1 MWNMMCDVMP
11 TIAEDST
18 SQRSSQFSGEDGNF
32 EQLMVTML
40 DERDKLME
48 TLQETQER
56 LQETEARLQ
65 EIEKERD
72 SLNRQ
77 LNANI
82 PQEFSQLTKEL
93 EAAREDFLEREE
105 EISELKAERNNTR
118 LLLEHLECLVSRH
131 ERALRMTV
139 VKRQAAAQ
147 SGVSSEAEVLKA
159 LKSLFEHHKALDE
172 KVRDRLRVAQ
182 ERNKSLEEELAST
195 KEELQQYKLS
205 GHAPKS
211 AEDRPKENGQTEDGQ
226 QQNKNET
233 EHAAGQQEQ
242 QQQQQQTVQQQQQ
255 QQPQPQSIQ
264 KLGTERS
271 TEIGSR
277 LSNGS
282 LDPADQDSAT
292 RVIDLQA
299 TLDKQSSEL
308 STWQRRVAEL
318 MGRVA
323 ELEENLS
330 KAQKDLLKTQETNVK
345 LDRDLR
351 ENVAQK
357 EDQEERIAILEKRY
371 LNAQR
376 ESTSLHD
383 LNEKLEQELQHKKAQ
398 LKLQEEKIAAIQE
411 KLELAEQKLAQY
423 AKLPEMEEQLKQR
436 MEALTQAQER
446 HGSAEDRIQRLE
458 AQLEEKNAEVMRVN
472 QRLKMNEEHNTRLS
486 TTVDK
491 LLSES
496 NERLQVHLKERMHAL
511 EEKNALTQELEKTR
525 KIAEDLQNEK
535 TEIVKELGKARL
547 EIDSV
552 KRQMLQQEIAFNI
565 QQTDALT
572 RSLSPNAVDPGS
584 FSRSASHSSF
594 DTHSLPRRTAK
605 RSTIEEETS
614 KNYVARTLAEQEWEK
629 LQQAH
634 VLANVQQAFD
644 VSSDAEGDDNESL
657 FSCAADVISPTG
669 HTDAQTLALML
680 QEQLDAINNEIR
692 LIQEEKQSTEA
703 RAEELESRVGS
714 LEHMN
719 LLARGRSL
727 ERASPP
733 LSGRSTPK
741 SHHSPNRDF
750 LHKYHTAPAS
760 MSPAHL
766 HQYAAS
772 LTSPG
777 QLSESL
783 PTSQLQLS
791 GEELHSVSE
800 RDSTGGGGSGGSDA
814 ASPLTAR
821 SIRLERVVQALAH
834 SQEELRRRTG
844 HTGFPSSGF
853 PAHRLIKDCSTACNP
868 QHMPLCARYL
878 SGPCGH
884 AMNNLEVDISDIDD
898 PIFEHS
904 GTDEPSD
911 RSDRNESPEET
922 DSSFFHASC
931 IQACPVHDKHRCLRQ
946 MREFRQPSELHR
958 INTASRSSTRIRHGQ
973 HNNGALNSGTPPSP
987 LSSRH
992 SSQDSLHK
1000 NNLSGAG
1007 LPIGQLSG
1015 SHLHMQATMSPA
1027 TAAAVAAAQKK
1038 KGIKSSLGR
1047 FFSKKEKIKGK
1058 DTQMP
1063 GDIPGM
1069 GGMCTFA
1076 DPDYGDSVTVAGT
1089 MGSKSDFDRRK
1100 KKNPSM
1106 FGSMLDS
1113 SRHELLAEA
1122 MKAGTPFALWNG
1134 PTVVAWLELW
1144 VGMPTWYVA
1153 ACRANVKSGAI
1164 MSALSDTE
1172 IQREIGISNPLH
1184 RLKLRLAIQEMVS
1197 LTSPSAPKTSRTTLA
1212 FGDMNHEW
1220 IGNVWLPSLGLPQYR
1235 STFMECLVDARM
1247 LDHLTKKDLRGQ
1259 LRMVDS
1265 FHRTSLQYGISCLK
1279 RLNYDRQQ
1287 LEDRRR
1293 MAEGAN
1299 VDVLVWS
1306 NDRVIRWVQ
1315 SIGLKEYGNNLLESG
1330 VHGALIALDDGF
1342 EANSFALALQIPT
1355 QNTQARQLLEME
1367 FANLLTVGTERRLDE
1382 ANSMK
1387 S

>member
-11 TIAEDST
+11 TIAEDSI
-18 SQRSSQFSGEDGNF
+18 SQRSSQFSGEDANF
-32 EQLMVTML
+32 EQLMVSML

-48 TLQETQER
+48 SLRESQER

-65 EIEKERD
+65 EVEKERD

-93 EAAREDFLEREE
+93 AAARESILEREE

-131 ERALRMTV
+131 ERSLRMTV

-147 SGVSSEAEVLKA
+147 SGVSSEVEVLKA

-172 KVRDRLRVAQ
+172 KVRERLRVAL
-182 ERNKSLEEELAST
+182 ERNTSLEEELAII

-205 GHAPKS
+205 GHAPK
-211 AEDRPKENGQTEDGQ
+211 AMEDRPKENGQTEDGQ

-233 EHAAGQQEQ
+233 EQAAGQLE
-242 QQQQQQTVQQQQQ
+242 QQQQ
-255 QQPQPQSIQ
+255 QQPQQQQQQQQQSIQ

-277 LSNGS
+277 LSNGT
-282 LDPADQDSAT
+282 LDPSDQDSAA
-292 RVIDLQA
+292 RLIDLQA
-299 TLDKQSSEL
+299 ILDKQSSEL

-318 MGRVA
+318 SGRVA
-323 ELEENLS
+323 ELEESLS

-345 LDRDLR
+345 LQRDLR

-357 EDQEERIAILEKRY
+357 EDQEERIATLEKRY

-398 LKLQEEKIAAIQE
+398 LKLQEEKISAIQE

-436 MEALTQAQER
+436 MEALTQVRRPNQQAQER

-458 AQLEEKNAEVMRVN
+458 TQLEEKNAEVMRVN

-535 TEIVKELGKARL
+535 AEIVKELGKARL
-547 EIDSV
+547 EIDNV

-605 RSTIEEETS
+605 RPPMEEDPA

-644 VSSDAEGDDNESL
+644 VSSDAEGDGDNESL

-741 SHHSPNRDF
+741 SHHSPNRDY

-772 LTSPG
+772 LASPG

-783 PTSQLQLS
+783 PASQLQLS

-800 RDSTGGGGSGGSDA
+800 RDSTGGAGSGGSDA

-844 HTGFPSSGF
+844 QAGFPSSGF
-853 PAHRLIKDCSTACNP
+853 PAH
-868 QHMPLCARYL
+868 
-878 SGPCGH
+878 
-884 AMNNLEVDISDIDD
+884 
-898 PIFEHS
+898 
-904 GTDEPSD
+904 
-911 RSDRNESPEET
+911 
-922 DSSFFHASC
+922 
-931 IQACPVHDKHRCLRQ
+931 
-946 MREFRQPSELHR
+946 
-958 INTASRSSTRIRHGQ
+958 
-973 HNNGALNSGTPPSP
+973 
-987 LSSRH
+987 
-992 SSQDSLHK
+992 SQDSLHK
-1000 NNLSGAG
+1000 NNLPGVG
-1007 LPIGQLSG
+1007 LAIGQLSS
-1015 SHLHMQATMSPA
+1015 SHLHMQSTMSPA

-1058 DTQMP
+1058 DTPMP

-1069 GGMCTFA
+1069 GGASTPA
-1076 DPDYGDSVTVAGT
+1076 DPDYGDSVSVAGT

-1100 KKNPSM
+1100 KKSPSM

-1122 MKAGTPFALWNG
+1122 MRAGTPFALWNG

-1287 LEDRRR
+1287 LEERRR

-1330 VHGALIALDDGF
+1330 VHGALVALDESFD
-1342 EANSFALALQIPT
+1342 ANSFALALQIPT

-1382 ANSMK
+1382 SNSMK

>member
-11 TIAEDST
+11 TIAEDSI
-18 SQRSSQFSGEDGNF
+18 SQRSSQFSGEDANF
-32 EQLMVTML
+32 EQLMVSML

-48 TLQETQER
+48 SLRESQER

-65 EIEKERD
+65 EVEKERD

-93 EAAREDFLEREE
+93 AAARESILEREE

-131 ERALRMTV
+131 ERSLRMTV

-147 SGVSSEAEVLKA
+147 SGVSSEVEVLKA

-172 KVRDRLRVAQ
+172 KVRERLRVAL
-182 ERNKSLEEELAST
+182 ERNTSLEEELAII

-205 GHAPKS
+205 GHAPK
-211 AEDRPKENGQTEDGQ
+211 AMEDRPKENGQTEDGQ

-233 EHAAGQQEQ
+233 EQAAGQLEQQQQQEPQ
-242 QQQQQQTVQQQQQ
+242 QQQQQQ
-255 QQPQPQSIQ
+255 QSIQ

-277 LSNGS
+277 LSNGT
-282 LDPADQDSAT
+282 LDPSDQDSAA
-292 RVIDLQA
+292 RLIDLQA

-318 MGRVA
+318 SGRVA
-323 ELEENLS
+323 ELEESLS

-345 LDRDLR
+345 LQRDLR

-357 EDQEERIAILEKRY
+357 EDQEERIATLEKRY

-398 LKLQEEKIAAIQE
+398 LKLQEEKISAIQE

-436 MEALTQAQER
+436 MEALTQVRRPNQAQER

-458 AQLEEKNAEVMRVN
+458 TQLEEKNAEVMRVN

-535 TEIVKELGKARL
+535 AEIVKELGKARL
-547 EIDSV
+547 EIDNV

-605 RSTIEEETS
+605 RPAMEEDPA

-644 VSSDAEGDDNESL
+644 VSSDAEGDGDNESL

-741 SHHSPNRDF
+741 SHHSPNRDY

-772 LTSPG
+772 LASPG

-783 PTSQLQLS
+783 PASQLQLS

-800 RDSTGGGGSGGSDA
+800 RDSTGGAGSGGSDA

-844 HTGFPSSGF
+844 QAGFPSSGF
-853 PAHRLIKDCSTACNP
+853 PAHS
-868 QHMPLCARYL
+868 
-878 SGPCGH
+878 
-884 AMNNLEVDISDIDD
+884 
-898 PIFEHS
+898 
-904 GTDEPSD
+904 
-911 RSDRNESPEET
+911 
-922 DSSFFHASC
+922 
-931 IQACPVHDKHRCLRQ
+931 
-946 MREFRQPSELHR
+946 
-958 INTASRSSTRIRHGQ
+958 RHGQ

-1000 NNLSGAG
+1000 NNLPGVG
-1007 LPIGQLSG
+1007 LAIGQLSS
-1015 SHLHMQATMSPA
+1015 SHLHMQSTMSPA

-1058 DTQMP
+1058 DTPMP

-1069 GGMCTFA
+1069 GGASTPA
-1076 DPDYGDSVTVAGT
+1076 DPDYGDSVSVAGT

-1100 KKNPSM
+1100 KKSPSM

-1122 MKAGTPFALWNG
+1122 MRAGTPFALWNG

-1287 LEDRRR
+1287 LEERRR

-1330 VHGALIALDDGF
+1330 VHGALVALDESFD
-1342 EANSFALALQIPT
+1342 ANSFALALQIPT

-1382 ANSMK
+1382 SNSMK

>member
-1 MWNMMCDVMP
+1 MWNVCDVMP
-11 TIAEDST
+11 TIAEDSI
-18 SQRSSQFSGEDGNF
+18 SQRSSQFSGEDANF
-32 EQLMVTML
+32 EQLMVSML
-40 DERDKLME
+40 DERDKLLE
-48 TLQETQER
+48 TLRENQAR
-56 LQETEARLQ
+56 FQETEARLQ
-65 EIEKERD
+65 ETEKERD

-93 EAAREDFLEREE
+93 AAAREGILARDE

-131 ERALRMTV
+131 ERSLRMTV
-139 VKRQAAAQ
+139 VKRQAVAQ

-182 ERNKSLEEELAST
+182 ERNKSLEEELAIT
-195 KEELQQYKLS
+195 KDELQQYKLS
-205 GHAPKS
+205 GHAPK
-211 AEDRPKENGQTEDGQ
+211 AIEDRPKENGQTEDGQ

-233 EHAAGQQEQ
+233 EQAAGQQEQ
-242 QQQQQQTVQQQQQ
+242 PQQQQPAQQQQ

-271 TEIGSR
+271 TETGSR

-282 LDPADQDSAT
+282 LDPADQDSTA

-318 MGRVA
+318 IGRVA
-323 ELEENLS
+323 ELEETLS
-330 KAQKDLLKTQETNVK
+330 KAQKDLLKTQENNVK
-345 LDRDLR
+345 LQRDLR
-351 ENVAQK
+351 ENAAQK
-357 EDQEERIAILEKRY
+357 VDQEERIATLEKRY

-383 LNEKLEQELQHKKAQ
+383 FNEKLEQELQHKKAQ

-423 AKLPEMEEQLKQR
+423 SKLPEMEEQLKQR
-436 MEALTQAQER
+436 MEALTQVRRPNQQAQER

-458 AQLEEKNAEVMRVN
+458 TQLEEKNAEVMRVN

-547 EIDSV
+547 EIDNV
-552 KRQMLQQEIAFNI
+552 KKQMLQQEIAFNI

-584 FSRSASHSSF
+584 FCRSASHSSF

-605 RSTIEEETS
+605 RPALDDDTS

-644 VSSDAEGDDNESL
+644 VSSDAEGDGDNESL

-741 SHHSPNRDF
+741 SHHSPNRDY

-783 PTSQLQLS
+783 PASQLQLS

-800 RDSTGGGGSGGSDA
+800 RDSTGGAGSGGSDA

-821 SIRLERVVQALAH
+821 SLRLERVVQALAH
-834 SQEELRRRTG
+834 SQEEL
-844 HTGFPSSGF
+844 
-853 PAHRLIKDCSTACNP
+853 K
-868 QHMPLCARYL
+868 
-878 SGPCGH
+878 
-884 AMNNLEVDISDIDD
+884 
-898 PIFEHS
+898 
-904 GTDEPSD
+904 
-911 RSDRNESPEET
+911 
-922 DSSFFHASC
+922 
-931 IQACPVHDKHRCLRQ
+931 
-946 MREFRQPSELHR
+946 
-958 INTASRSSTRIRHGQ
+958 RHGQ

-1000 NNLSGAG
+1000 NNLSGVG
-1007 LPIGQLSG
+1007 LPIGQLSS

-1038 KGIKSSLGR
+1038 KSIKSSLGR

-1058 DTQMP
+1058 DTPMP
-1063 GDIPGM
+1063 GDMTGM
-1069 GGMCTFA
+1069 GGASTPA
-1076 DPDYGDSVTVAGT
+1076 DPDYGDSVAVAGT

-1100 KKNPSM
+1100 KKSPSM

-1172 IQREIGISNPLH
+1172 IQREIGISCHLH

-1247 LDHLTKKDLRGQ
+1247 LDHLTKKELRSQ
-1259 LRMVDS
+1259 LKMVDS

-1287 LEDRRR
+1287 LEERRQ
-1293 MAEGAN
+1293 MAEDAN

-1330 VHGALIALDDGF
+1330 VHGALIALDDSF
-1342 EANSFALALQIPT
+1342 DANSLALALQIPT

-1367 FANLLTVGTERRLDE
+1367 FANLLRVGTERRLDE

>member
-11 TIAEDST
+11 TIAEDSI
-18 SQRSSQFSGEDGNF
+18 SQRSSQYSGEDANF
-32 EQLMVTML
+32 EQLMVSML

-48 TLQETQER
+48 SLRESQER
-56 LQETEARLQ
+56 LQETETRLQ
-65 EIEKERD
+65 EVEKERD

-77 LNANI
+77 LNASI
-82 PQEFSQLTKEL
+82 PQDFSQLTKEL
-93 EAAREDFLEREE
+93 AAARESILEREE

-131 ERALRMTV
+131 ERSLRMTV

-147 SGVSSEAEVLKA
+147 SGVSSEVEVLKA

-172 KVRDRLRVAQ
+172 KVRERLRVAL
-182 ERNKSLEEELAST
+182 ERNSCLEEELAMSR
-195 KEELQQYKLS
+195 EELQQYKLS
-205 GHAPKS
+205 GHAPK
-211 AEDRPKENGQTEDGQ
+211 AIEDRPKENGQTEDGQ

-233 EHAAGQQEQ
+233 EQAGGQQEQ
-242 QQQQQQTVQQQQQ
+242 QQQPQQQQQ
-255 QQPQPQSIQ
+255 QQQSVQ

-271 TEIGSR
+271 TEIGNR

-282 LDPADQDSAT
+282 LDPVDQDSAA

-318 MGRVA
+318 TSRMT
-323 ELEENLS
+323 ELEETLS

-345 LDRDLR
+345 LQRDLR

-357 EDQEERIAILEKRY
+357 EDQEERIATLEKRY
-371 LNAQR
+371 INAQR

-436 MEALTQAQER
+436 MEALTQVRRPNQQAQER

-458 AQLEEKNAEVMRVN
+458 TQLEEKNAEVMRVN

-525 KIAEDLQNEK
+525 KIADDLQNEK
-535 TEIVKELGKARL
+535 AEIVKELGKARL
-547 EIDSV
+547 EIDTV

-594 DTHSLPRRTAK
+594 DTHSLPRRTGK
-605 RSTIEEETS
+605 RPAIEEDPS

-644 VSSDAEGDDNESL
+644 VSSDAEGDGDNESL
-657 FSCAADVISPTG
+657 FSCTADVISPTG

-741 SHHSPNRDF
+741 SHHSPNRDY

-772 LTSPG
+772 LASPG

-783 PTSQLQLS
+783 PASQLQLS

-800 RDSTGGGGSGGSDA
+800 RDSTGGAGSGGSDA
-814 ASPLTAR
+814 ASPLTTR
-821 SIRLERVVQALAH
+821 SIRLERVAQALAH
-834 SQEELRRRTG
+834 SQEELR
-844 HTGFPSSGF
+844 
-853 PAHRLIKDCSTACNP
+853 
-868 QHMPLCARYL
+868 
-878 SGPCGH
+878 
-884 AMNNLEVDISDIDD
+884 
-898 PIFEHS
+898 
-904 GTDEPSD
+904 
-911 RSDRNESPEET
+911 
-922 DSSFFHASC
+922 
-931 IQACPVHDKHRCLRQ
+931 
-946 MREFRQPSELHR
+946 
-958 INTASRSSTRIRHGQ
+958 RHGQ

-1000 NNLSGAG
+1000 NNLSGVG
-1007 LPIGQLSG
+1007 LPIGQLSS
-1015 SHLHMQATMSPA
+1015 SHLHMQSTMSPA

-1058 DTQMP
+1058 DTPMP

-1069 GGMCTFA
+1069 GGATTLA
-1076 DPDYGDSVTVAGT
+1076 DPDYGDSVSVAGT

-1100 KKNPSM
+1100 KKSPSM

-1287 LEDRRR
+1287 LEERRR

-1306 NDRVIRWVQ
+1306 NDRVIRWVH
-1315 SIGLKEYGNNLLESG
+1315 SIGLKEYGNNLIESG
-1330 VHGALIALDDGF
+1330 VHGALIALDESFD
-1342 EANSFALALQIPT
+1342 ANSFALTLQIPT

-1367 FANLLTVGTERRLDE
+1367 FANLLNVGTERRLDE
-1382 ANSMK
+1382 SNSMK

>member
-11 TIAEDST
+11 TIAEDSI
-18 SQRSSQFSGEDGNF
+18 SQRSSQFSGEDANF
-32 EQLMVTML
+32 EQLMVSML
-40 DERDKLME
+40 DERDKLMDSLRE
-48 TLQETQER
+48 SQER
-56 LQETEARLQ
+56 LQEAEVRLQ
-65 EIEKERD
+65 EVEKERD
-72 SLNRQ
+72 ALNRQ
-77 LNANI
+77 INANV

-93 EAAREDFLEREE
+93 SAARESILEREE

-131 ERALRMTV
+131 ERSLRMTV

-147 SGVSSEAEVLKA
+147 SGVSSEVEVLKA

-172 KVRDRLRVAQ
+172 KVRERLRVAL
-182 ERNKSLEEELAST
+182 ERNTSLEEELART
-195 KEELQQYKLS
+195 KDELQQYKAAGYQPGSSSSSL
-205 GHAPKS
+205 KTL
-211 AEDRPKENGQTEDGQ
+211 EDKPKENGQLD
-226 QQNKNET
+226 
-233 EHAAGQQEQ
+233 EQ
-242 QQQQQQTVQQQQQ
+242 QQQQLQNKNEDQETITLEEGEHEPSKRVGDQSDHGIAEEKDVETV
-255 QQPQPQSIQ
+255 
-264 KLGTERS
+264 ED
-271 TEIGSR
+271 ESR
-277 LSNGS
+277 LSNGDAIDE
-282 LDPADQDSAT
+282 DPVA
-292 RVIDLQA
+292 VDLQA
-299 TLDKQSSEL
+299 TLDKQNSEIA
-308 STWQRRVAEL
+308 TWQRRVGEL
-318 MGRVA
+318 SGRVA
-323 ELEENLS
+323 ELEETLN
-330 KAQKDLLKTQETNVK
+330 KTQKEFMKTQEANNK
-345 LDRDLR
+345 LQRDLR

-357 EDQEERIAILEKRY
+357 EDQEERIATLEKRY

-376 ESTSLHD
+376 ESTSVHD
-383 LNEKLEQELQHKKAQ
+383 LNEKLEQELKHKEDQ
-398 LKLQEEKIAAIQE
+398 LKLQEKKIAAIQE

-436 MEALTQAQER
+436 MEALTQVRRPNQQAQEK

-458 AQLEEKNAEVMRVN
+458 TQLEEKNGEVMRLN

-486 TTVDK
+486 STVDK

-511 EEKNALTQELEKTR
+511 EEKNALTQNLEKMR

-535 TEIVKELGKARL
+535 DELIKELTKARL

-572 RSLSPNAVDPGS
+572 RSLSPNAVTLVEPAS
-584 FSRSASHSSF
+584 SSRSASHSSF
-594 DTHSLPRRTAK
+594 DTHSLPRRATGKRIIDDDSAK
-605 RSTIEEETS
+605 S
-614 KNYVARTLAEQEWEK
+614 YVARTLAEQEWEK

-644 VSSDAEGDDNESL
+644 VSSDAEVDGDNESL
-657 FSCAADVISPTG
+657 FSSAADMISPSDQ
-669 HTDAQTLALML
+669 TDAQTLAMIL
-680 QEQLDAINNEIR
+680 QEQLDAINIEIR

-719 LLARGRSL
+719 LLSRGRSH

-741 SHHSPNRDF
+741 SHHSPNRDY

-766 HQYAAS
+766 HQYASSLAS
-772 LTSPG
+772 PSG

-783 PTSQLQLS
+783 PASQLQLS
-791 GEELHSVSE
+791 GEELHSVND
-800 RDSTGGGGSGGSDA
+800 RDGSMGGGMNSGLSMNNDA
-814 ASPLTAR
+814 ASPSTAR

-844 HTGFPSSGF
+844 HTGFPNAGY
-853 PAHRLIKDCSTACNP
+853 PT
-868 QHMPLCARYL
+868 
-878 SGPCGH
+878 
-884 AMNNLEVDISDIDD
+884 
-898 PIFEHS
+898 HS
-904 GTDEPSD
+904 
-911 RSDRNESPEET
+911 
-922 DSSFFHASC
+922 
-931 IQACPVHDKHRCLRQ
+931 
-946 MREFRQPSELHR
+946 
-958 INTASRSSTRIRHGQ
+958 RHGH
-973 HNNGALNSGTPPSP
+973 HNNGTLNCGTPPSP

-1000 NNLSGAG
+1000 NNYIGMSSSGMGHPGVG
-1007 LPIGQLSG
+1007 LPLGQLSS
-1015 SHLHMQATMSPA
+1015 SHLQMQASGMSPA

-1047 FFSKKEKIKGK
+1047 FFSKKDKIKSK
-1058 DTQMP
+1058 DNSMGADMAGFGP
-1063 GDIPGM
+1063 GGASTP
-1069 GGMCTFA
+1069 A
-1076 DPDYGDSVTVAGT
+1076 DPDYGDSVTVVGT
-1089 MGSKSDFDRRK
+1089 QLSGSKTEFDRRK
-1100 KKNPSM
+1100 KK
-1106 FGSMLDS
+1106 SMLDS

-1122 MKAGTPFALWNG
+1122 MKAGTPFGLWNG
-1134 PTVVAWLELW
+1134 PTIVAWLELW
-1144 VGMPTWYVA
+1144 VGMPAWYVA

-1247 LDHLTKKDLRGQ
+1247 LDHLNKKDLRGQ

-1293 MAEGAN
+1293 MAESAN
-1299 VDVLVWS
+1299 VDVIVWS

-1330 VHGALIALDDGF
+1330 VHGALIALDDSF
-1342 EANSFALALQIPT
+1342 DANSFALTLQIPT

-1367 FANLLTVGTERRLDE
+1367 FSNLLTVGTERHPDE
-1382 ANSMK
+1382 SNSLK

>member
-11 TIAEDST
+11 TIAEDSM

-32 EQLMVTML
+32 EQLMVQML
-40 DERDKLME
+40 DERDKMME
-48 TLQETQER
+48 SMREHQER
-56 LQETEARLQ
+56 LQEMEARLA
-65 EIEKERD
+65 EVEKERD
-72 SLNRQ
+72 ALNRQ

-93 EAAREDFLEREE
+93 AAARESILEREE

-131 ERALRMTV
+131 ERSLRMTV

-147 SGVSSEAEVLKA
+147 SGVSSEVEVLKA

-172 KVRDRLRVAQ
+172 KVRERLRVSL
-182 ERNKSLEEELAST
+182 ERNTSLEEELAHT
-195 KEELQQYKLS
+195 KEELQQYKVS
-205 GHAPKS
+205 GHPPK
-211 AEDRPKENGQTEDGQ
+211 AIEDRPKENGQADEGQ
-226 QQNKNET
+226 QQNKNEI
-233 EHAAGQQEQ
+233 
-242 QQQQQQTVQQQQQ
+242 QQTTSQQHQQHQSQQQ
-255 QQPQPQSIQ
+255 QQPVQ
-264 KLGTERS
+264 KPGTEKS
-271 TEIGSR
+271 AEVGSR

-282 LDPADQDSAT
+282 LDFAEQDSAV

-318 MGRVA
+318 SGRVA
-323 ELEENLS
+323 ELEETLS
-330 KAQKDLLKTQETNVK
+330 KTQKDLLKAQEAGLK
-345 LDRDLR
+345 LQRDLR
-351 ENVAQK
+351 ENAAQK
-357 EDQEERIAILEKRY
+357 EDQEERIATLEKRY

-436 MEALTQAQER
+436 MEALTQVRRPNQAQER

-535 TEIVKELGKARL
+535 TDIVKELGKARL
-547 EIDSV
+547 EIDNV

-572 RSLSPNAVDPGS
+572 RSLSPNAVDPSS

-594 DTHSLPRRTAK
+594 DTHSLPRRGGK
-605 RSTIEEETS
+605 RSIDEDSS

-644 VSSDAEGDDNESL
+644 VSSDAEGDGDNESI

-680 QEQLDAINNEIR
+680 QEQLDAINKEIR

-741 SHHSPNRDF
+741 SHHSPNRDY
-750 LHKYHTAPAS
+750 LHKYHTVSNHAPAS

-766 HQYAAS
+766 HQYAVS
-772 LTSPG
+772 LASPG

-783 PTSQLQLS
+783 PASQLQLS

-800 RDSTGGGGSGGSDA
+800 RDSTGGAGSGGSDA

-821 SIRLERVVQALAH
+821 SLRLERVVQALAH

-844 HTGFPSSGF
+844 QSGFPSSGF
-853 PAHRLIKDCSTACNP
+853 PT
-868 QHMPLCARYL
+868 
-878 SGPCGH
+878 
-884 AMNNLEVDISDIDD
+884 
-898 PIFEHS
+898 HS
-904 GTDEPSD
+904 
-911 RSDRNESPEET
+911 
-922 DSSFFHASC
+922 
-931 IQACPVHDKHRCLRQ
+931 
-946 MREFRQPSELHR
+946 
-958 INTASRSSTRIRHGQ
+958 RHGQ

-1000 NNLSGAG
+1000 NNFSSVG
-1007 LPIGQLSG
+1007 LPIGQLST
-1015 SHLHMQATMSPA
+1015 SHLHIQSTMSPA

-1058 DTQMP
+1058 DTPMP
-1063 GDIPGM
+1063 GDVPGM
-1069 GGMCTFA
+1069 GGASTPA
-1076 DPDYGDSVTVAGT
+1076 DPDYGDSVSVAGT
-1089 MGSKSDFDRRK
+1089 LGSKSDFDRRK
-1100 KKNPSM
+1100 KKSPSM

-1287 LEDRRR
+1287 LEERRR
-1293 MAEGAN
+1293 VAESAN
-1299 VDVLVWS
+1299 IDVLVWS

-1330 VHGALIALDDGF
+1330 VHGALIALDESFD
-1342 EANSFALALQIPT
+1342 ANSFALTLQIPT

-1367 FANLLTVGTERRLDE
+1367 FSNLLTVATERRLDDS
-1382 ANSMK
+1382 SMK

>member
-11 TIAEDST
+11 TIAEDSI
-18 SQRSSQFSGEDGNF
+18 SQRNSQFSGEDVNF
-32 EQLMVTML
+32 EQLMVSML

-48 TLQETQER
+48 TLRETQER
-56 LQETEARLQ
+56 LQETEARRQ
-65 EIEKERD
+65 ETEKERD

-93 EAAREDFLEREE
+93 AAAREGILARDE

-131 ERALRMTV
+131 ERSLRMTV

-182 ERNKSLEEELAST
+182 ERNKSLEEELAIT
-195 KEELQQYKLS
+195 KEELQQYIMS
-205 GHAPKS
+205 GHAPK
-211 AEDRPKENGQTEDGQ
+211 AIEDRPKENGQTEDSQ

-233 EHAAGQQEQ
+233 EQAAGQQEHQ
-242 QQQQQQTVQQQQQ
+242 QQQQQPQQQQ

-264 KLGTERS
+264 KLGSERS
-271 TEIGSR
+271 AEIGSR

-282 LDPADQDSAT
+282 LDPADQDSTA

-299 TLDKQSSEL
+299 TVDKQSSEL

-318 MGRVA
+318 IGRVA
-323 ELEENLS
+323 ELEETLS

-345 LDRDLR
+345 LQRDLH

-357 EDQEERIAILEKRY
+357 VDQEERIATLEKRY
-371 LNAQR
+371 LQSQR
-376 ESTSLHD
+376 ESSSSHD

-423 AKLPEMEEQLKQR
+423 SKLPEMEEQLKQR
-436 MEALTQAQER
+436 MEALTQVRRPNQQAQER

-458 AQLEEKNAEVMRVN
+458 TQLEEKNAEVMRVN

-496 NERLQVHLKERMHAL
+496 NERLQAHLEERMQAL
-511 EEKNALTQELEKTR
+511 KEKNALTQELEQTR

-547 EIDSV
+547 EIDNV

-594 DTHSLPRRTAK
+594 DTHSLPRRTPK
-605 RSTIEEETS
+605 RPTIDEDTT

-644 VSSDAEGDDNESL
+644 VSSDAEGDGDNESL

-669 HTDAQTLALML
+669 HADAQTLALML

-692 LIQEEKQSTEA
+692 LIQKEKQSTEA

-741 SHHSPNRDF
+741 SHHSPNRDY

-772 LTSPG
+772 LASPG

-783 PTSQLQLS
+783 PASQLS

-800 RDSTGGGGSGGSDA
+800 RDSIGGAGSGGSDA

-844 HTGFPSSGF
+844 QTGFPSSGF
-853 PAHRLIKDCSTACNP
+853 P
-868 QHMPLCARYL
+868 
-878 SGPCGH
+878 
-884 AMNNLEVDISDIDD
+884 V
-898 PIFEHS
+898 HS
-904 GTDEPSD
+904 
-911 RSDRNESPEET
+911 
-922 DSSFFHASC
+922 
-931 IQACPVHDKHRCLRQ
+931 
-946 MREFRQPSELHR
+946 
-958 INTASRSSTRIRHGQ
+958 RHGQ

-1000 NNLSGAG
+1000 NNLSGVG
-1007 LPIGQLSG
+1007 LPIGQLSS

-1058 DTQMP
+1058 DTPMP
-1063 GDIPGM
+1063 GDVPGM
-1069 GGMCTFA
+1069 GGASTPA

-1089 MGSKSDFDRRK
+1089 MGSKSDFDCRK
-1100 KKNPSM
+1100 KKSPSM

-1172 IQREIGISNPLH
+1172 IQREIGISCHLH

-1247 LDHLTKKDLRGQ
+1247 LDHLTKKELRSQ
-1259 LRMVDS
+1259 LKMVDS

-1287 LEDRRR
+1287 LEERRQ
-1293 MAEGAN
+1293 MAEDAN

-1330 VHGALIALDDGF
+1330 VHGALIALDESFD
-1342 EANSFALALQIPT
+1342 ANSFALALQIPT
-1355 QNTQARQLLEME
+1355 QNTQARQLLERE
-1367 FANLLTVGTERRLDE
+1367 FANLLAVGTERRLDE

>member
-11 TIAEDST
+11 TIAEDSI
-18 SQRSSQFSGEDGNF
+18 SQRSSQFSGEDANF
-32 EQLMVTML
+32 EQLMVSML
-40 DERDKLME
+40 DERDKLMDSLRE
-48 TLQETQER
+48 SQER
-56 LQETEARLQ
+56 LQEAEVRLQ
-65 EIEKERD
+65 EVEKERD
-72 SLNRQ
+72 ALNRQ
-77 LNANI
+77 INANV

-93 EAAREDFLEREE
+93 SAARESILEREE

-131 ERALRMTV
+131 ERSLRMTV

-147 SGVSSEAEVLKA
+147 SGVSSEVEVLKA

-172 KVRDRLRVAQ
+172 KVRERLRVAL
-182 ERNKSLEEELAST
+182 ERNTSLEEELART
-195 KEELQQYKLS
+195 KDELQQYKAAGYQPGSSSSSL
-205 GHAPKS
+205 KTL
-211 AEDRPKENGQTEDGQ
+211 EDKPKENGQLD
-226 QQNKNET
+226 
-233 EHAAGQQEQ
+233 EQ
-242 QQQQQQTVQQQQQ
+242 QQQQLQNKN
-255 QQPQPQSIQ
+255 S
-264 KLGTERS
+264 
-271 TEIGSR
+271 EI
-277 LSNGS
+277 
-282 LDPADQDSAT
+282 A
-292 RVIDLQA
+292 
-299 TLDKQSSEL
+299 
-308 STWQRRVAEL
+308 TWQRRVGEL
-318 MGRVA
+318 SGRVA
-323 ELEENLS
+323 ELEETLN
-330 KAQKDLLKTQETNVK
+330 KTQKEFMKTQEANNK
-345 LDRDLR
+345 LQRDLR

-357 EDQEERIAILEKRY
+357 EDQEERIATLEKRY

-376 ESTSLHD
+376 ESTSVHD
-383 LNEKLEQELQHKKAQ
+383 LNEKLEQELKHKEDQ
-398 LKLQEEKIAAIQE
+398 LKLQEKKIAAIQE

-436 MEALTQAQER
+436 MEALTQICDVLNKQAQEK

-458 AQLEEKNAEVMRVN
+458 TQLEEKNGEVMRLN

-486 TTVDK
+486 STVDK

-511 EEKNALTQELEKTR
+511 EEKNALTQNLEKMR

-535 TEIVKELGKARL
+535 DELIKELTKARL

-572 RSLSPNAVDPGS
+572 RSLSPNAVTLVEPAS
-584 FSRSASHSSF
+584 SSRSASHSSF
-594 DTHSLPRRTAK
+594 DTHSLPRRATGKRIIDDDSAK
-605 RSTIEEETS
+605 S
-614 KNYVARTLAEQEWEK
+614 YVARTLAEQEWEK

-644 VSSDAEGDDNESL
+644 VSSDAEVDGDNESL
-657 FSCAADVISPTG
+657 FSSAADMISPSDQ
-669 HTDAQTLALML
+669 TDAQTLAMIL
-680 QEQLDAINNEIR
+680 QEQLDAINIEIR

-719 LLARGRSL
+719 LLSRGRSH

-741 SHHSPNRDF
+741 SHHSPNRDY

-766 HQYAAS
+766 HQYASSLAS
-772 LTSPG
+772 PSG

-783 PTSQLQLS
+783 PASQLQLS
-791 GEELHSVSE
+791 GEELHSVNE
-800 RDSTGGGGSGGSDA
+800 RDGSMGGGMNSGLSMNNDA
-814 ASPLTAR
+814 ASPSTAR

-844 HTGFPSSGF
+844 HTGFPNAGY
-853 PAHRLIKDCSTACNP
+853 PT
-868 QHMPLCARYL
+868 
-878 SGPCGH
+878 
-884 AMNNLEVDISDIDD
+884 
-898 PIFEHS
+898 HS
-904 GTDEPSD
+904 
-911 RSDRNESPEET
+911 
-922 DSSFFHASC
+922 
-931 IQACPVHDKHRCLRQ
+931 
-946 MREFRQPSELHR
+946 
-958 INTASRSSTRIRHGQ
+958 RHGH
-973 HNNGALNSGTPPSP
+973 HNNGTLNCGTPPSP

-1000 NNLSGAG
+1000 NNYIGMSSSGMSHPGVG
-1007 LPIGQLSG
+1007 LPLGQLSS
-1015 SHLHMQATMSPA
+1015 SHLQMQASGMSPA

-1047 FFSKKEKIKGK
+1047 FFSKKDKIKSK
-1058 DTQMP
+1058 DNSMGADMAGFGP
-1063 GDIPGM
+1063 GGASTP
-1069 GGMCTFA
+1069 A
-1076 DPDYGDSVTVAGT
+1076 DPDYGDSVTVVGT
-1089 MGSKSDFDRRK
+1089 QLSGSKTDFDRRK
-1100 KKNPSM
+1100 KK
-1106 FGSMLDS
+1106 SMLDS

-1122 MKAGTPFALWNG
+1122 MKAGTPFGLWNG
-1134 PTVVAWLELW
+1134 PTIVAWLELW
-1144 VGMPTWYVA
+1144 VGMPAWYVA

-1247 LDHLTKKDLRGQ
+1247 LDHLNKKDLRGQ

-1293 MAEGAN
+1293 MAESAN
-1299 VDVLVWS
+1299 VDVIVWS

-1330 VHGALIALDDGF
+1330 VHGALIALDDSF
-1342 EANSFALALQIPT
+1342 DANSFALTLQIPT

-1367 FANLLTVGTERRLDE
+1367 FSNLLTVGTERHPDE
-1382 ANSMK
+1382 SNSLK

>member
-11 TIAEDST
+11 TIAEDSI
-18 SQRSSQFSGEDGNF
+18 SQRSSQYSGEDANF
-32 EQLMVTML
+32 EQLMVSML
-40 DERDKLME
+40 DERDKLVE
-48 TLQETQER
+48 SLRENQER

-65 EIEKERD
+65 EVEKERD

-82 PQEFSQLTKEL
+82 PQDFSQLTKEL
-93 EAAREDFLEREE
+93 AAARESILEREE

-131 ERALRMTV
+131 ERSLRMTV

-147 SGVSSEAEVLKA
+147 SGVSSEVEVLKA

-172 KVRDRLRVAQ
+172 KVRERLRVAL
-182 ERNKSLEEELAST
+182 ERNTSLEEELAIT

-205 GHAPKS
+205 GHAPKNI
-211 AEDRPKENGQTEDGQ
+211 EDRPKENGQAEDGQ

-233 EHAAGQQEQ
+233 EQAGGQQEQ
-242 QQQQQQTVQQQQQ
+242 QQQPQQQQLQ
-255 QQPQPQSIQ
+255 QSVQ
-264 KLGTERS
+264 KLGTEKS
-271 TEIGSR
+271 TEIESR

-282 LDPADQDSAT
+282 LDPVDQDSAA

-318 MGRVA
+318 SGRVA
-323 ELEENLS
+323 ELEETLS
-330 KAQKDLLKTQETNVK
+330 KTQKDLLKTQETNVK
-345 LDRDLR
+345 LQRDLR

-357 EDQEERIAILEKRY
+357 EDQEERIATLEKRY

-436 MEALTQAQER
+436 MEALTQVRRPNQQAQER

-458 AQLEEKNAEVMRVN
+458 TQLEEKNAEVMRVN

-535 TEIVKELGKARL
+535 AEIVKELGKARL
-547 EIDSV
+547 EIDNV

-594 DTHSLPRRTAK
+594 DTHSLPRRTGK
-605 RSTIEEETS
+605 RPAIEDDPA

-644 VSSDAEGDDNESL
+644 VSSDAEGDGDNESL

-741 SHHSPNRDF
+741 SHHSPNRDY

-772 LTSPG
+772 LASPG

-783 PTSQLQLS
+783 PASQLQLS

-800 RDSTGGGGSGGSDA
+800 RDSTGGAGSGGSDA

-821 SIRLERVVQALAH
+821 SIRLERVAQALAH
-834 SQEELRRRTG
+834 SQEELR
-844 HTGFPSSGF
+844 
-853 PAHRLIKDCSTACNP
+853 
-868 QHMPLCARYL
+868 
-878 SGPCGH
+878 
-884 AMNNLEVDISDIDD
+884 
-898 PIFEHS
+898 
-904 GTDEPSD
+904 
-911 RSDRNESPEET
+911 
-922 DSSFFHASC
+922 
-931 IQACPVHDKHRCLRQ
+931 
-946 MREFRQPSELHR
+946 
-958 INTASRSSTRIRHGQ
+958 
-973 HNNGALNSGTPPSP
+973 
-987 LSSRH
+987 
-992 SSQDSLHK
+992 SQDSLHK
-1000 NNLSGAG
+1000 NNLSGVG
-1007 LPIGQLSG
+1007 LPIGQLSS
-1015 SHLHMQATMSPA
+1015 SHLHMQSTMSPA

-1058 DTQMP
+1058 DTPMP

-1069 GGMCTFA
+1069 GGANTPA
-1076 DPDYGDSVTVAGT
+1076 DPDYGDNVSVAGT

-1100 KKNPSM
+1100 KKSPSM

-1287 LEDRRR
+1287 LEERRR

-1330 VHGALIALDDGF
+1330 VHGALIALDESFD
-1342 EANSFALALQIPT
+1342 ANSFALALQIPT

>member
-1 MWNMMCDVMP
+1 MWSAMCDVMP
-11 TIAEDST
+11 TIAEDSI
-18 SQRSSQFSGEDGNF
+18 SQRSSQFSGEDANF
-32 EQLMVTML
+32 EQLMVSML
-40 DERDKLME
+40 DERDKLMDSLRE
-48 TLQETQER
+48 CQER
-56 LQETEARLQ
+56 VQEAETRVREL
-65 EIEKERD
+65 EKERD

-77 LNANI
+77 IYANI
-82 PQEFSQLTKEL
+82 PQELSQLTKEL
-93 EAAREDFLEREE
+93 AAARENILQREE

-131 ERALRMTV
+131 ERSLRMTV

-147 SGVSSEAEVLKA
+147 SGVSSEVEVLKA

-172 KVRDRLRVAQ
+172 KVRERLRVAL
-182 ERNKSLEEELAST
+182 ERNTSLEEELAHT
-195 KEELQQYKLS
+195 KEELQQYKVS
-205 GHAPKS
+205 GITPK
-211 AEDRPKENGQTEDGQ
+211 AIDDKPKENGQTDDGQ

-233 EHAAGQQEQ
+233 EQAESQQEPQQQLQQQLQ
-242 QQQQQQTVQQQQQ
+242 QQQQQHA
-255 QQPQPQSIQ
+255 IQ
-264 KLGTERS
+264 KLGTEKP
-271 TEIGSR
+271 TEIASR

-282 LDPADQDSAT
+282 LDPSDQDSAV

-299 TLDKQSSEL
+299 TLDKQSTEL

-318 MGRVA
+318 SGRVA
-323 ELEENLS
+323 ELEETLCKS
-330 KAQKDLLKTQETNVK
+330 QKDLIKTQENNVK
-345 LDRDLR
+345 LQRDLR
-351 ENVAQK
+351 ENAAQK
-357 EDQEERIAILEKRY
+357 EDQEERIATLEKRY

-411 KLELAEQKLAQY
+411 KLELAEQKLTQY

-436 MEALTQAQER
+436 MEALTQVRRPNQAQER

-486 TTVDK
+486 ATVDK

-496 NERLQVHLKERMHAL
+496 NDRLQTHLTERMEAI
-511 EEKNALTQELEKTR
+511 EEKNAITQELEKTR

-535 TEIVKELGKARL
+535 ADIVKELGKARL
-547 EIDSV
+547 EIDNV

-594 DTHSLPRRTAK
+594 DTHSLPRRGGK
-605 RSTIEEETS
+605 RAAIEEDAS
-614 KNYVARTLAEQEWEK
+614 KNYVVRTLAEQEWEK

-644 VSSDAEGDDNESL
+644 VSSDAEGDGDNESI
-657 FSCAADVISPTG
+657 FSCSAEVISPAG

-692 LIQEEKQSTEA
+692 LIQEEKQNTEA

-714 LEHMN
+714 FEHMN

-741 SHHSPNRDF
+741 SHHSPNRDY

-772 LTSPG
+772 LASPG

-783 PTSQLQLS
+783 PASQLQLS

-800 RDSTGGGGSGGSDA
+800 RDSVGGVGSASSDA

-821 SIRLERVVQALAH
+821 SLRLERVVQALAH

-844 HTGFPSSGF
+844 QTGFPSSGF
-853 PAHRLIKDCSTACNP
+853 SP
-868 QHMPLCARYL
+868 
-878 SGPCGH
+878 
-884 AMNNLEVDISDIDD
+884 
-898 PIFEHS
+898 HS
-904 GTDEPSD
+904 
-911 RSDRNESPEET
+911 
-922 DSSFFHASC
+922 
-931 IQACPVHDKHRCLRQ
+931 
-946 MREFRQPSELHR
+946 
-958 INTASRSSTRIRHGQ
+958 RHGQ
-973 HNNGALNSGTPPSP
+973 HSNGALNSGTPPSP

-1000 NNLSGAG
+1000 NNLSSVG
-1007 LPIGQLSG
+1007 LPIGQLSS
-1015 SHLHMQATMSPA
+1015 SHLHMQTTMSPA

-1058 DTQMP
+1058 DTTMP
-1063 GDIPGM
+1063 GDVPGM
-1069 GGMCTFA
+1069 GGASTPA
-1076 DPDYGDSVTVAGT
+1076 DPDYGDSVSVAGT
-1089 MGSKSDFDRRK
+1089 LGSKSDFDRRK
-1100 KKNPSM
+1100 KKSPSM

-1172 IQREIGISNPLH
+1172 IQREIGISNSLH

-1259 LRMVDS
+1259 LRMIDS

-1287 LEDRRR
+1287 LEERRR

-1315 SIGLKEYGNNLLESG
+1315 SIGLKEYGNHLLESG
-1330 VHGALIALDDGF
+1330 VHGALIALDESFD
-1342 EANSFALALQIPT
+1342 ANSFALALQIPT

-1367 FANLLTVGTERRLDE
+1367 FANLLTVGTERRPDVS
-1382 ANSMK
+1382 NMK

>member
-1 MWNMMCDVMP
+1 
-11 TIAEDST
+11 
-18 SQRSSQFSGEDGNF
+18 
-32 EQLMVTML
+32 
-40 DERDKLME
+40 
-48 TLQETQER
+48 
-56 LQETEARLQ
+56 
-65 EIEKERD
+65 
-72 SLNRQ
+72 
-77 LNANI
+77 
-82 PQEFSQLTKEL
+82 
-93 EAAREDFLEREE
+93 
-105 EISELKAERNNTR
+105 
-118 LLLEHLECLVSRH
+118 
-131 ERALRMTV
+131 MTV

-147 SGVSSEAEVLKA
+147 SGVSSEVEVLKA

-172 KVRDRLRVAQ
+172 KVRERLRVAL
-182 ERNKSLEEELAST
+182 ERNTSLEEELAII

-205 GHAPKS
+205 GHAPK
-211 AEDRPKENGQTEDGQ
+211 AMEDRPKENGQTEDGQ

-233 EHAAGQQEQ
+233 EQAAGQLEQQQQQEPQ
-242 QQQQQQTVQQQQQ
+242 QQQQQQ
-255 QQPQPQSIQ
+255 QSIQ

-277 LSNGS
+277 LSNGT
-282 LDPADQDSAT
+282 LDPSDQDSAA
-292 RVIDLQA
+292 RLIDLQA

-318 MGRVA
+318 SGRVA
-323 ELEENLS
+323 ELEESLS

-345 LDRDLR
+345 LQRDLR

-357 EDQEERIAILEKRY
+357 EDQEERIATLEKRY

-398 LKLQEEKIAAIQE
+398 LKLQEEKISAIQE

-436 MEALTQAQER
+436 MEALTQVRRPNQQAQER

-458 AQLEEKNAEVMRVN
+458 TQLEEKNAEVMRVN

-535 TEIVKELGKARL
+535 AEIVKELGKARL
-547 EIDSV
+547 EIDNV

-605 RSTIEEETS
+605 RPAMEEDPA

-644 VSSDAEGDDNESL
+644 VSSDAEGDGDNESL

-741 SHHSPNRDF
+741 SHHSPNRDY

-772 LTSPG
+772 LASPG

-783 PTSQLQLS
+783 PASQLQLS

-800 RDSTGGGGSGGSDA
+800 RDSTGGAGSGGSDA

-844 HTGFPSSGF
+844 QAGFPSSGF
-853 PAHRLIKDCSTACNP
+853 PAHS
-868 QHMPLCARYL
+868 
-878 SGPCGH
+878 
-884 AMNNLEVDISDIDD
+884 
-898 PIFEHS
+898 
-904 GTDEPSD
+904 
-911 RSDRNESPEET
+911 
-922 DSSFFHASC
+922 
-931 IQACPVHDKHRCLRQ
+931 
-946 MREFRQPSELHR
+946 
-958 INTASRSSTRIRHGQ
+958 RHGQ

-1000 NNLSGAG
+1000 NNLPGVG
-1007 LPIGQLSG
+1007 LAIGQLSS
-1015 SHLHMQATMSPA
+1015 SHLHMQSTMSPA

-1058 DTQMP
+1058 DTPMP

-1069 GGMCTFA
+1069 GGASTPA
-1076 DPDYGDSVTVAGT
+1076 DPDYGDSVSVAGT

-1100 KKNPSM
+1100 KKSPSM

-1122 MKAGTPFALWNG
+1122 MRAGTPFALWNG

-1287 LEDRRR
+1287 LEERRR

-1330 VHGALIALDDGF
+1330 VHGALVALDESFD
-1342 EANSFALALQIPT
+1342 ANSFALALQIPT

-1382 ANSMK
+1382 SNSMK

>member
-1 MWNMMCDVMP
+1 MMEYCKIMK
-11 TIAEDST
+11 EDFFILKYEIIINSRNQVT
-18 SQRSSQFSGEDGNF
+18 SIIIMQD
-32 EQLMVTML
+32 
-40 DERDKLME
+40 
-48 TLQETQER
+48 
-56 LQETEARLQ
+56 
-65 EIEKERD
+65 
-72 SLNRQ
+72 
-77 LNANI
+77 
-82 PQEFSQLTKEL
+82 FSQLTKEL
-93 EAAREDFLEREE
+93 AAARESILEREE

-131 ERALRMTV
+131 ERSLRMTV

-147 SGVSSEAEVLKA
+147 SGVSSEVEVLKA

-172 KVRDRLRVAQ
+172 KVRERLRVAL
-182 ERNKSLEEELAST
+182 ERNTSLEEELAIT

-205 GHAPKS
+205 GHAPKTI
-211 AEDRPKENGQTEDGQ
+211 EDRPKENGQTEDSQ

-233 EHAAGQQEQ
+233 EQAAGQ
-242 QQQQQQTVQQQQQ
+242 QQQQQ
-255 QQPQPQSIQ
+255 QQPQQQQQQQQQS
-264 KLGTERS
+264 KLGTEKS
-271 TEIGSR
+271 TEIESR

-282 LDPADQDSAT
+282 LDPTDQDSAA

-318 MGRVA
+318 SGRVA
-323 ELEENLS
+323 ELEETLS
-330 KAQKDLLKTQETNVK
+330 KTQKDLLKTQETNVK
-345 LDRDLR
+345 LQRDLR

-357 EDQEERIAILEKRY
+357 EDQEERIATLEKRY

-436 MEALTQAQER
+436 MEALTQVRRPNQQAQER

-458 AQLEEKNAEVMRVN
+458 TQLEEKNAEVMRVN

-535 TEIVKELGKARL
+535 ADIVKELGKARL
-547 EIDSV
+547 EIDNV

-594 DTHSLPRRTAK
+594 DTHSLPRRTGK
-605 RSTIEEETS
+605 RPAIEEDPS

-644 VSSDAEGDDNESL
+644 VSSDAEGDGDNESL

-741 SHHSPNRDF
+741 SHHSPNRDY

-772 LTSPG
+772 LASPG

-783 PTSQLQLS
+783 PASQLQLS

-800 RDSTGGGGSGGSDA
+800 RDSTGGAGSGGSDA

-821 SIRLERVVQALAH
+821 SIRLERVAQVLAH
-834 SQEELRRRTG
+834 SQEELR
-844 HTGFPSSGF
+844 S
-853 PAHRLIKDCSTACNP
+853 
-868 QHMPLCARYL
+868 
-878 SGPCGH
+878 
-884 AMNNLEVDISDIDD
+884 
-898 PIFEHS
+898 
-904 GTDEPSD
+904 
-911 RSDRNESPEET
+911 
-922 DSSFFHASC
+922 
-931 IQACPVHDKHRCLRQ
+931 
-946 MREFRQPSELHR
+946 
-958 INTASRSSTRIRHGQ
+958 RHGQ

-1000 NNLSGAG
+1000 NNLSGVG
-1007 LPIGQLSG
+1007 LPIGQLSS
-1015 SHLHMQATMSPA
+1015 SHLHMQSTMSPA

-1058 DTQMP
+1058 DTPMP

-1069 GGMCTFA
+1069 GGAGTPA
-1076 DPDYGDSVTVAGT
+1076 DPDYGDSVSVAGT

-1100 KKNPSM
+1100 KKSPSM

-1287 LEDRRR
+1287 LEERRR

-1330 VHGALIALDDGF
+1330 VHGALIALDESFD
-1342 EANSFALALQIPT
+1342 ANSFALALQIPT

-1367 FANLLTVGTERRLDE
+1367 FTNLLTVGTERRLDE
-1382 ANSMK
+1382 SSSMK

>member
-11 TIAEDST
+11 TIAEDSM
-18 SQRSSQFSGEDGNF
+18 SQRSSQFSGEDGNI
-32 EQLMVTML
+32 EQLMVQML
-40 DERDKLME
+40 DERDKMME
-48 TLQETQER
+48 SMREHQER
-56 LQETEARLQ
+56 LQEMEARLA
-65 EIEKERD
+65 EVEKERD
-72 SLNRQ
+72 ALNRQ

-93 EAAREDFLEREE
+93 AAARESILEREE

-131 ERALRMTV
+131 ERSLRMTV

-147 SGVSSEAEVLKA
+147 SGVSSEVEVLKA

-172 KVRDRLRVAQ
+172 KVRERLRVAL
-182 ERNKSLEEELAST
+182 ERNTSLEEELAHT
-195 KEELQQYKLS
+195 KEEFQQYKIS
-205 GHAPKS
+205 GHPSKTLD
-211 AEDRPKENGQTEDGQ
+211 DRPKENGQADESQ

-233 EHAAGQQEQ
+233 GQAVSQPQ
-242 QQQQQQTVQQQQQ
+242 QQQQQYQHQLQQQQQ
-255 QQPQPQSIQ
+255 HFVQ
-264 KLGTERS
+264 KPGTEKS
-271 TEIGSR
+271 AEVGSR

-282 LDPADQDSAT
+282 LDLTDQDSAL
-292 RVIDLQA
+292 RVINLQA

-318 MGRVA
+318 SGRVA
-323 ELEENLS
+323 ELEETLS
-330 KAQKDLLKTQETNVK
+330 KTQKDLLKAQEAGLK
-345 LDRDLR
+345 LQRDLR
-351 ENVAQK
+351 ENAAQK
-357 EDQEERIAILEKRY
+357 EDQEERIATLEKRY

-436 MEALTQAQER
+436 MEALTQVRRPNQQAQER

-511 EEKNALTQELEKTR
+511 EEKNALTQELEKIR
-525 KIAEDLQNEK
+525 KVAEDLQNEK
-535 TEIVKELGKARL
+535 TDIVKELGKARL
-547 EIDSV
+547 EIDNV

-572 RSLSPNAVDPGS
+572 RSLSPNAVDPVS

-594 DTHSLPRRTAK
+594 DTHSLSRRGGK
-605 RSTIEEETS
+605 RSIEDDSS

-644 VSSDAEGDDNESL
+644 VSSDAEGDGDNESI
-657 FSCAADVISPTG
+657 FSCTADVISPTG

-680 QEQLDAINNEIR
+680 QEQLDAINKEIR

-741 SHHSPNRDF
+741 SHHSPNRDY

-772 LTSPG
+772 LASPG

-783 PTSQLQLS
+783 PASQLQLS

-800 RDSTGGGGSGGSDA
+800 RDSTGGVGSGGSDA

-821 SIRLERVVQALAH
+821 SLRLERVVQALAH

-844 HTGFPSSGF
+844 QSGFLSGGFP
-853 PAHRLIKDCSTACNP
+853 T
-868 QHMPLCARYL
+868 
-878 SGPCGH
+878 
-884 AMNNLEVDISDIDD
+884 
-898 PIFEHS
+898 HS
-904 GTDEPSD
+904 
-911 RSDRNESPEET
+911 
-922 DSSFFHASC
+922 
-931 IQACPVHDKHRCLRQ
+931 
-946 MREFRQPSELHR
+946 
-958 INTASRSSTRIRHGQ
+958 RHGQ

-1000 NNLSGAG
+1000 NNFSSVG
-1007 LPIGQLSG
+1007 LPIGQLST
-1015 SHLHMQATMSPA
+1015 SHLHIQSTMSPA

-1058 DTQMP
+1058 DTPMP

-1069 GGMCTFA
+1069 GGASTPA
-1076 DPDYGDSVTVAGT
+1076 DPDYGDSVCVAGT
-1089 MGSKSDFDRRK
+1089 LGSKNDFDRRK
-1100 KKNPSM
+1100 KKSPSM

-1287 LEDRRR
+1287 LEERRR
-1293 MAEGAN
+1293 VAEGAN
-1299 VDVLVWS
+1299 IDVLVWS

-1330 VHGALIALDDGF
+1330 VHGALIALDESFD
-1342 EANSFALALQIPT
+1342 ANSFALTLQIPT

-1367 FANLLTVGTERRLDE
+1367 FSNLLSMATERRLDD
-1382 ANSMK
+1382 NMK

>member
-11 TIAEDST
+11 TIAEDSI
-18 SQRSSQFSGEDGNF
+18 SQRSSQFSGEDVNF
-32 EQLMVTML
+32 EQLMVSMI
-40 DERDKLME
+40 DDRDKLME
-48 TLQETQER
+48 SFRESQDR
-56 LQETEARLQ
+56 LQEMEIRLQ
-65 EIEKERD
+65 EVEKERD

-77 LNANI
+77 LNAHI

-93 EAAREDFLEREE
+93 RAAREGIQEREE
-105 EISELKAERNNTR
+105 EILELKAERSNTR
-118 LLLEHLECLVSRH
+118 LLLEHLECLVARH
-131 ERALRMTV
+131 ERSLRMTV
-139 VKRQAAAQ
+139 IKRQATAQ
-147 SGVSSEAEVLKA
+147 SGVSSEVEVLRA

-172 KVRDRLRVAQ
+172 KVRERLRIAL
-182 ERNKSLEEELAST
+182 ERNTSLEEELAIT

-205 GHAPKS
+205 GHAPK
-211 AEDRPKENGQTEDGQ
+211 AIENRPKENGQTEDGQ

-233 EHAAGQQEQ
+233 EQAAVQQEQ
-242 QQQQQQTVQQQQQ
+242 QQQQQQQ
-255 QQPQPQSIQ
+255 QPQSIQ
-264 KLGTERS
+264 KLGTEGS

-277 LSNGS
+277 LSNGT
-282 LDPADQDSAT
+282 LDPADQDSAA

-318 MGRVA
+318 SGRVT
-323 ELEENLS
+323 ELEETLS

-345 LDRDLR
+345 LQRDLR

-357 EDQEERIAILEKRY
+357 EDQEERIATLEKRY

-376 ESTSLHD
+376 ESSGLHD

-436 MEALTQAQER
+436 MEALTQVRRPNQAQER

-458 AQLEEKNAEVMRVN
+458 TQLEEKNAEVMRVN

-525 KIAEDLQNEK
+525 KLAEDLQSEK

-547 EIDSV
+547 EIDNV
-552 KRQMLQQEIAFNI
+552 KRQMLQQEITFNI

-594 DTHSLPRRTAK
+594 DTHSLPRRSAK
-605 RSTIEEETS
+605 RSAIEEDTS

-644 VSSDAEGDDNESL
+644 VSSDAEGDGDNESL

-719 LLARGRSL
+719 LLTRGRSL
-727 ERASPP
+727 ERPSPP

-741 SHHSPNRDF
+741 SHHSPNRDY

-772 LTSPG
+772 LASPG

-783 PTSQLQLS
+783 PASQLQLS

-800 RDSTGGGGSGGSDA
+800 RDSTGGAGSGGSDA
-814 ASPLTAR
+814 ASPLTSR
-821 SIRLERVVQALAH
+821 SITLERVVQALAQ

-844 HTGFPSSGF
+844 QTGFPSSGF
-853 PAHRLIKDCSTACNP
+853 PAHR
-868 QHMPLCARYL
+868 
-878 SGPCGH
+878 
-884 AMNNLEVDISDIDD
+884 
-898 PIFEHS
+898 
-904 GTDEPSD
+904 
-911 RSDRNESPEET
+911 
-922 DSSFFHASC
+922 
-931 IQACPVHDKHRCLRQ
+931 
-946 MREFRQPSELHR
+946 
-958 INTASRSSTRIRHGQ
+958 HGQ
-973 HNNGALNSGTPPSP
+973 HNNSALNSGTPPSP

-1000 NNLSGAG
+1000 NNLSGVG
-1007 LPIGQLSG
+1007 LPIGQLSS
-1015 SHLHMQATMSPA
+1015 SHLHIQTTMSPA

-1038 KGIKSSLGR
+1038 KGQGKIKSSLGR
-1047 FFSKKEKIKGK
+1047 LFSKKEKIKGK
-1058 DTQMP
+1058 DTPMP

-1069 GGMCTFA
+1069 GGASTPA
-1076 DPDYGDSVTVAGT
+1076 DPDYGDSVAVAGT

-1100 KKNPSM
+1100 KKSPSM

-1287 LEDRRR
+1287 LEERRR

-1315 SIGLKEYGNNLLESG
+1315 SIGLKEYGNHLLESG
-1330 VHGALIALDDGF
+1330 VHGALIALDENFD
-1342 EANSFALALQIPT
+1342 ANSFALTLQIPT
-1355 QNTQARQLLEME
+1355 QNTQTRQLLEME

-1382 ANSMK
+1382 SNSMK

>member
-11 TIAEDST
+11 TIAEDSM
-18 SQRSSQFSGEDGNF
+18 SQRSSQFSGEDGNI
-32 EQLMVTML
+32 EQLMVQML
-40 DERDKLME
+40 DERDKMME
-48 TLQETQER
+48 SMREHQER
-56 LQETEARLQ
+56 LQEMEARLA
-65 EIEKERD
+65 EVEKERD
-72 SLNRQ
+72 ALNRQ

-93 EAAREDFLEREE
+93 AAARESILEREE

-131 ERALRMTV
+131 ERSLRMTV

-147 SGVSSEAEVLKA
+147 SGVSSEVEVLKA

-172 KVRDRLRVAQ
+172 KVRERLRVAL
-182 ERNKSLEEELAST
+182 ERNTSLEEELGHI
-195 KEELQQYKLS
+195 KEEFQQYKVS
-205 GHAPKS
+205 GHPSKALD
-211 AEDRPKENGQTEDGQ
+211 DRPKENGQADEGQ

-233 EHAAGQQEQ
+233 EQATSQ
-242 QQQQQQTVQQQQQ
+242 QQQQQQYQQHQLQQQQQ
-255 QQPQPQSIQ
+255 LVQ
-264 KLGTERS
+264 KGTEKFA
-271 TEIGSR
+271 EVGSR

-282 LDPADQDSAT
+282 LDPIEQDSSV
-292 RVIDLQA
+292 RIIDLQA

-318 MGRVA
+318 SGRVA
-323 ELEENLS
+323 ELEETLS
-330 KAQKDLLKTQETNVK
+330 KTQKDLLKAQEAGLK
-345 LDRDLR
+345 LQRDLR
-351 ENVAQK
+351 ENAAQK
-357 EDQEERIAILEKRY
+357 EDQEERIATLEKRY

-436 MEALTQAQER
+436 MEALTQVRRPNQQAQER

-511 EEKNALTQELEKTR
+511 EEKNALTQEYEKTR
-525 KIAEDLQNEK
+525 KVAEDLQNEK
-535 TEIVKELGKARL
+535 TDIVKELSKARL
-547 EIDSV
+547 EIDNI

-594 DTHSLPRRTAK
+594 DTHSLPRRSGK
-605 RSTIEEETS
+605 RSIEDDSS

-644 VSSDAEGDDNESL
+644 VSSDAEGDGDNESI
-657 FSCAADVISPTG
+657 FSCTADVISPTG

-680 QEQLDAINNEIR
+680 QEQLDAINKEIR

-741 SHHSPNRDF
+741 SHHSPSRDY
-750 LHKYHTAPAS
+750 LHKYHT
-760 MSPAHL
+760 
-766 HQYAAS
+766 
-772 LTSPG
+772 
-777 QLSESL
+777 
-783 PTSQLQLS
+783 LQLS

-800 RDSTGGGGSGGSDA
+800 RDSTGVGSGSEA

-821 SIRLERVVQALAH
+821 SLRLERVVQALAH

-844 HTGFPSSGF
+844 QSGFPSGF
-853 PAHRLIKDCSTACNP
+853 PT
-868 QHMPLCARYL
+868 
-878 SGPCGH
+878 
-884 AMNNLEVDISDIDD
+884 
-898 PIFEHS
+898 HS
-904 GTDEPSD
+904 
-911 RSDRNESPEET
+911 
-922 DSSFFHASC
+922 
-931 IQACPVHDKHRCLRQ
+931 
-946 MREFRQPSELHR
+946 
-958 INTASRSSTRIRHGQ
+958 RHGQ

-1000 NNLSGAG
+1000 NNFSSVG
-1007 LPIGQLSG
+1007 LPIGQLST
-1015 SHLHMQATMSPA
+1015 SHLHIQSTMSPA

-1058 DTQMP
+1058 DTPMP

-1069 GGMCTFA
+1069 GGASTPA
-1076 DPDYGDSVTVAGT
+1076 DPDYGDSVCVAGT
-1089 MGSKSDFDRRK
+1089 LGSKSDFDRRK
-1100 KKNPSM
+1100 KK
-1106 FGSMLDS
+1106 SMLDS

-1287 LEDRRR
+1287 LEERRR
-1293 MAEGAN
+1293 VAEGTN
-1299 VDVLVWS
+1299 IDVLVWS

-1330 VHGALIALDDGF
+1330 VHGALIALDESFD
-1342 EANSFALALQIPT
+1342 ANSFALTLQIPT
-1355 QNTQARQLLEME
+1355 QNTQARQLLQME
-1367 FANLLTVGTERRLDE
+1367 FSNLLSMATERRLDD
-1382 ANSMK
+1382 SMK

>member
-11 TIAEDST
+11 TIAEDSM
-18 SQRSSQFSGEDGNF
+18 SQRSSQFSGEDGNI
-32 EQLMVTML
+32 EQLMVQML
-40 DERDKLME
+40 DERDKMME
-48 TLQETQER
+48 SMREHQER
-56 LQETEARLQ
+56 LQEMEARLA
-65 EIEKERD
+65 EVEKERD
-72 SLNRQ
+72 ALNRQ

-93 EAAREDFLEREE
+93 AAARESILEREE

-131 ERALRMTV
+131 ERSLRMTV

-147 SGVSSEAEVLKA
+147 SGVSSEVEVLKA

-172 KVRDRLRVAQ
+172 KVRERLRVAL
-182 ERNKSLEEELAST
+182 ERNTSLEEELGHI
-195 KEELQQYKLS
+195 KEEFQQYKVS
-205 GHAPKS
+205 GHPSKALD
-211 AEDRPKENGQTEDGQ
+211 DRPKENGQADEGQ
-226 QQNKNET
+226 QQNK
-233 EHAAGQQEQ
+233 
-242 QQQQQQTVQQQQQ
+242 
-255 QQPQPQSIQ
+255 
-264 KLGTERS
+264 
-271 TEIGSR
+271 
-277 LSNGS
+277 
-282 LDPADQDSAT
+282 
-292 RVIDLQA
+292 
-299 TLDKQSSEL
+299 SSEL

-318 MGRVA
+318 SGRVA
-323 ELEENLS
+323 ELEETLS
-330 KAQKDLLKTQETNVK
+330 KTQKDLLKAQEAGLK
-345 LDRDLR
+345 LQRDLR
-351 ENVAQK
+351 ENAAQK
-357 EDQEERIAILEKRY
+357 EDQEERIATLEKRY

-436 MEALTQAQER
+436 MEALTQVRRPNQQAQER

-511 EEKNALTQELEKTR
+511 EEKNALTQEYEKTR
-525 KIAEDLQNEK
+525 KVAEDLQNEK
-535 TEIVKELGKARL
+535 TDIVKELSKARL
-547 EIDSV
+547 EIDNI

-594 DTHSLPRRTAK
+594 DTHSLPRRSGK
-605 RSTIEEETS
+605 RSIEDDSS

-644 VSSDAEGDDNESL
+644 VSSDAEGDGDNESI
-657 FSCAADVISPTG
+657 FSCTADVISPTG

-680 QEQLDAINNEIR
+680 QEQLDAINKEIR

-741 SHHSPNRDF
+741 SHHSPSRDY
-750 LHKYHTAPAS
+750 LHKYHTVSNHAPAS

-772 LTSPG
+772 LASPG

-783 PTSQLQLS
+783 PASQLQLS

-800 RDSTGGGGSGGSDA
+800 RDSTGVGSGSEA

-821 SIRLERVVQALAH
+821 SLRLERVVQALAH

-844 HTGFPSSGF
+844 QSGFPSGF
-853 PAHRLIKDCSTACNP
+853 PT
-868 QHMPLCARYL
+868 
-878 SGPCGH
+878 
-884 AMNNLEVDISDIDD
+884 
-898 PIFEHS
+898 HS
-904 GTDEPSD
+904 
-911 RSDRNESPEET
+911 
-922 DSSFFHASC
+922 
-931 IQACPVHDKHRCLRQ
+931 
-946 MREFRQPSELHR
+946 
-958 INTASRSSTRIRHGQ
+958 RHGQ

-1000 NNLSGAG
+1000 NNFSSVG
-1007 LPIGQLSG
+1007 LPIGQLST
-1015 SHLHMQATMSPA
+1015 SHLHIQSTMSPA

-1058 DTQMP
+1058 DTPMP

-1069 GGMCTFA
+1069 GGASTPA
-1076 DPDYGDSVTVAGT
+1076 DPDYGDSVCVAGT
-1089 MGSKSDFDRRK
+1089 LGSKSDFDRRK
-1100 KKNPSM
+1100 KK
-1106 FGSMLDS
+1106 SMLDS

-1287 LEDRRR
+1287 LEERRR
-1293 MAEGAN
+1293 VAEGTN
-1299 VDVLVWS
+1299 IDVLVWS

-1330 VHGALIALDDGF
+1330 VHGALIALDESFD
-1342 EANSFALALQIPT
+1342 ANSFALTLQIPT
-1355 QNTQARQLLEME
+1355 QNTQARQLLQME
-1367 FANLLTVGTERRLDE
+1367 FSNLLSMATERRLDD
-1382 ANSMK
+1382 SMK

>member
-11 TIAEDST
+11 TIAEDSM
-18 SQRSSQFSGEDGNF
+18 SQRSSQFSGEDGNI
-32 EQLMVTML
+32 EQLMVQML
-40 DERDKLME
+40 DERDKMME
-48 TLQETQER
+48 SMREHQER
-56 LQETEARLQ
+56 LQEMEARLT
-65 EIEKERD
+65 EVEKERD
-72 SLNRQ
+72 ALNRQ

-93 EAAREDFLEREE
+93 AAARESILEREE

-131 ERALRMTV
+131 ERSLRMTV

-147 SGVSSEAEVLKA
+147 SGVSSEVEVLKA

-172 KVRDRLRVAQ
+172 KVRERLRVAL
-182 ERNKSLEEELAST
+182 ERNTSLEEELAHT
-195 KEELQQYKLS
+195 KEEFQQYKIS
-205 GHAPKS
+205 GHPK
-211 AEDRPKENGQTEDGQ
+211 ALDDRPKENGQTDEGQ
-226 QQNKNET
+226 QQNK
-233 EHAAGQQEQ
+233 
-242 QQQQQQTVQQQQQ
+242 
-255 QQPQPQSIQ
+255 
-264 KLGTERS
+264 
-271 TEIGSR
+271 
-277 LSNGS
+277 
-282 LDPADQDSAT
+282 
-292 RVIDLQA
+292 
-299 TLDKQSSEL
+299 SSEL
-308 STWQRRVAEL
+308 NTWQRRVAEL
-318 MGRVA
+318 SGRVA
-323 ELEENLS
+323 ELEETLS
-330 KAQKDLLKTQETNVK
+330 KTQKDLLKAQEASLK
-345 LDRDLR
+345 LQRDLR
-351 ENVAQK
+351 ENAAQK
-357 EDQEERIAILEKRY
+357 EDQEERIATLEKRY

-436 MEALTQAQER
+436 MEALTQVRRPNQQAQER

-458 AQLEEKNAEVMRVN
+458 TQLEEKNAEVMRVN

-525 KIAEDLQNEK
+525 KVAEDLQNEK
-535 TEIVKELGKARL
+535 ADIVKELGKARL
-547 EIDSV
+547 EIDNV

-572 RSLSPNAVDPGS
+572 RSLSPNTVDPGS

-594 DTHSLPRRTAK
+594 DTHSLPRRGGK
-605 RSTIEEETS
+605 RSIEDDSS

-644 VSSDAEGDDNESL
+644 VSSDAEGDGDNESI

-680 QEQLDAINNEIR
+680 QEQLDAINKEIR

-741 SHHSPNRDF
+741 SHHSPNRDY
-750 LHKYHTAPAS
+750 LHKYHTVSNHVNAPAS

-772 LTSPG
+772 LASPG

-783 PTSQLQLS
+783 PASQLQLS

-800 RDSTGGGGSGGSDA
+800 RDSGGVGSGGSDA

-821 SIRLERVVQALAH
+821 SLRLERVVQALAH

-844 HTGFPSSGF
+844 QSGFPSGGF
-853 PAHRLIKDCSTACNP
+853 PTH
-868 QHMPLCARYL
+868 
-878 SGPCGH
+878 
-884 AMNNLEVDISDIDD
+884 
-898 PIFEHS
+898 
-904 GTDEPSD
+904 
-911 RSDRNESPEET
+911 
-922 DSSFFHASC
+922 SSFF
-931 IQACPVHDKHRCLRQ
+931 
-946 MREFRQPSELHR
+946 
-958 INTASRSSTRIRHGQ
+958 RHGQ

-1000 NNLSGAG
+1000 NNFSSVG
-1007 LPIGQLSG
+1007 LPIGQLST
-1015 SHLHMQATMSPA
+1015 SHLHMQSTISSA

-1058 DTQMP
+1058 DTAIP

-1069 GGMCTFA
+1069 GGASTPA
-1076 DPDYGDSVTVAGT
+1076 DSDYGDSVCVAGT
-1089 MGSKSDFDRRK
+1089 LGNKSDFDRRK
-1100 KKNPSM
+1100 KKSPSM

-1287 LEDRRR
+1287 LEERRR
-1293 MAEGAN
+1293 VAEGAN
-1299 VDVLVWS
+1299 IDVLVWS

-1330 VHGALIALDDGF
+1330 VHGALIALDESFD
-1342 EANSFALALQIPT
+1342 ANSFALTLQIPT

-1367 FANLLTVGTERRLDE
+1367 FSNLLSIATERRLDE
-1382 ANSMK
+1382 NSLK